1 MEVNNKKKPM
11 TEKQAIQIM
20 TKRRS
25 CIQKYRKN
33 ITKTVKKKVK
43 FDKPLEEVREIESNE
58 PVLQTIEIKV
68 KEPKAKK
75 VKEPKVQKVKEPKV
89 KEPKVKEPKVK
100 EPKVKEPKVKK
111 VKTKEPKETTDE
123 NQ

>member
-1 MEVNNKKKPM
+1 MDIKKSKSKKPM

-25 CIQKYRKN
+25 CIQKYRKDL
-33 ITKTVKKKVK
+33 TKTVKKKVK

-58 PVLQTIEIKV
+58 PVLQTTEIKV
-68 KEPKAKK
+68 KEPKTKK
-75 VKEPKVQKVKEPKV
+75 VKEVKAK
-89 KEPKVKEPKVK
+89 KVKEPKVK